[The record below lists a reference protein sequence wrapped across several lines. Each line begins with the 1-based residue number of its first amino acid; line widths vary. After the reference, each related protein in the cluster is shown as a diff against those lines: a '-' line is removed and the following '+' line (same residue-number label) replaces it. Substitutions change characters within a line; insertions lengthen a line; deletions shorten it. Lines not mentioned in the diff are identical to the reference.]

1 MVAILRLLNLFLV
14 HKLDSNQC
22 PSAARQVLRVC
33 ITQGGAPSPKTYR
46 AVGLPVAASCPPRLV
61 PYLALLSRS
70 RARRRQ
76 GVTRPAPC
84 RSSRC
89 CRGAPSSRASARPRF
104 RLLPCPGRTCTCSC
118 APWSP
123 LEDEQNRRHRSNLA
137 SSLSLRPPSSLFPC
151 SPRLVP
157 SLHPSIIT
165 KSHGYVQICR
175 RLRGEA
181 SDDRHQIRL
190 HPMEMA
196 TARMPRRAASAPS
209 RLVAKRLP

>member
-1 MVAILRLLNLFLV
+1 MLSSPNSLFVYAAETFFPFYFISSLPDPWTCGSYPPSPLFLV

-104 RLLPCPGRTCTCSC
+104 RLLPCPGRTCTCCC
-118 APWSP
+118 ALWSR
-123 LEDEQNRRHRSNLA
+123 LEDDQKFRIATIDRNRPAHS
-137 SSLSLRPPSSLFPC
+137 FP
-151 SPRLVP
+151 
-157 SLHPSIIT
+157 
-165 KSHGYVQICR
+165 
-175 RLRGEA
+175 
-181 SDDRHQIRL
+181 
-190 HPMEMA
+190 
-196 TARMPRRAASAPS
+196 
-209 RLVAKRLP
+209 AKQ

>member
-1 MVAILRLLNLFLV
+1 MLSSPNSLFVYAAETFFPFYFISSLPDPWTCGSYPPSPLFLV

-89 CRGAPSSRASARPRF
+89 CRGAPPSRASARPRF
-104 RLLPCPGRTCTCSC
+104 RLLPCPGRTYAHANARQKELQKMFLKVISMAVC
-118 APWSP
+118 
-123 LEDEQNRRHRSNLA
+123 LFVLA
-137 SSLSLRPPSSLFPC
+137 AGLTYLYN
-151 SPRLVP
+151 
-157 SLHPSIIT
+157 SIGI
-165 KSHGYVQICR
+165 
-175 RLRGEA
+175 
-181 SDDRHQIRL
+181 DR
-190 HPMEMA
+190 A
-196 TARMPRRAASAPS
+196 GT
-209 RLVAKRLP
+209 

>member
-1 MVAILRLLNLFLV
+1 MQLKPFFLSILSFLPDPWTCGSYPPSPLFLV

-89 CRGAPSSRASARPRF
+89 CRGAPSSRASARR
-104 RLLPCPGRTCTCSC
+104 PGLVSGCCLVLAAHAHAAAPPGLTWRMNRTAAIDRIWPAHSFP
-118 APWSP
+118 A
-123 LEDEQNRRHRSNLA
+123 NR
-137 SSLSLRPPSSLFPC
+137 
-151 SPRLVP
+151 
-157 SLHPSIIT
+157 
-165 KSHGYVQICR
+165 
-175 RLRGEA
+175 
-181 SDDRHQIRL
+181 
-190 HPMEMA
+190 
-196 TARMPRRAASAPS
+196 
-209 RLVAKRLP
+209 